1 MMSSSRID
9 PQASWQRSNLLWAA
23 LGALALGQLMALWL
37 VCSEQVEA
45 AQARQTTVTM
55 QEVALV
61 ECLRTKPAADTG
73 ICNRRF
79 AEAPPPPREP
89 AAGFEVDV
97 QGVVPVGYSAH

>member
-1 MMSSSRID
+1 MSSLRLD
-9 PQASWQRSNLLWAA
+9 TEPAWQRSNLFWAA

-37 VCSEQVEA
+37 VCSQQVQQ

-55 QEVALV
+55 QETALA
-61 ECLRTKPAADTG
+61 ECLRAKPAADMG
-73 ICNRRF
+73 ICTRRF

-97 QGVVPVGYSAH
+97 QAVVPVGYSLR